1 MIINTIKEKIAS
13 FAVSRMLKEHPK
25 PGVSFT
31 NFFSSADRFLII
43 MPEDEK
49 DFAACFDLLNFLENN
64 RKSITL
70 FTFDFKVSL
79 LPNKF
84 RQNVFPRGV
93 RDITKWNLPSK
104 DIRAKLGS
112 SNFDVVIDLNR
123 VYSLYSSYVSN
134 LVKSDYI
141 IGFKKAD
148 SDQFY
153 NIQAANDENSAELSY
168 KNLLNCLCMF

>member
-1 MIINTIKEKIAS
+1 MINVIKEKIAA

-31 NFFSSADRFLII
+31 DFFSSSDRFFII

-49 DFAACFDLLNFLENN
+49 DFAACFELLNFLENN
-64 RKSITL
+64 RKNITL

-79 LPNKF
+79 LPNRLK
-84 RQNVFPRGV
+84 QNVFTHGV

-104 DIRAKLGS
+104 DIRAKLNS
-112 SNFDVVIDLNR
+112 LNYDVVIDLNR
-123 VYSLYSSYVSN
+123 AYNLYNSYVSN
-134 LVKSDYI
+134 LVKCNYI

-153 NIQAANDENSAELSY
+153 NIQAANDENSSELSY